1 MMRAETRAKVEE
13 ARRSGRGTGWTDFY
27 FYAPVSY
34 STMKKYPD
42 VFETREGTRTFTS
55 GTDAYDDSEY
65 EEWTVSYKE
74 WRFKK

>member
-13 ARRSGRGTGWTDFY
+13 ARRSGRSTGWTDFY

-55 GTDAYDDSEY
+55 GTDAYDDDDY
-65 EEWTVSYKE
+65 EVWTVSYKE
-74 WRFKK
+74 WRFKR